1 MGAHHGKHEHDDSD
15 HGGVLGFTLWI
26 TLAFGVLELITSYS
40 SNSLALFSDA
50 THMFSDSA
58 GILLAYVALHLSRR
72 KKDERFETL
81 GGLAGGMLVS
91 GMSLYILY
99 KAVLRLSHP
108 EHVHS
113 HTMIWVGGVGLLVN
127 LLCMWKLWD
136 HREDNIN
143 MRAAFL
149 HVMGDALGSVGAM
162 IAGALMG
169 IYGFDLADPLFSI
182 VFTSYVLFGG
192 VRVIRDAILEIKHPS

>member
-1 MGAHHGKHEHDDSD
+1 MGLDHGKHEHDDSD

-26 TLAFGVLELITSYS
+26 TLAFGVLELVTSFW

-72 KKDERFETL
+72 KKDERFEIL
-81 GGLAGGMLVS
+81 GGLVGGILVTV
-91 GMSLYILY
+91 MSLWIFY
-99 KAVLRLSHP
+99 KGVARVSHP

-113 HTMIWVGGVGLLVN
+113 GMMVWVGAVGLGVN
-127 LLCMWKLWD
+127 LLCLWKLWN
-136 HREDNIN
+136 HRDDNIN

-162 IAGALMG
+162 VAGVLMSL
-169 IYGFDLADPLFSI
+169 YGWDKADAVFSILFSVYI
-182 VFTSYVLFGG
+182 FYGG
-192 VRVIRDAILEIKHPS
+192 IHVIKDAAIELKHST